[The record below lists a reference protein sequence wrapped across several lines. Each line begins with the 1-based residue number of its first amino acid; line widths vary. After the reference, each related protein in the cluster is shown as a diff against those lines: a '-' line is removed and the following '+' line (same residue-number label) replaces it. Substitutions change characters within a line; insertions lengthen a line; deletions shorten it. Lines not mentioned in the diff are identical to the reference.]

1 MANIGDK
8 ILYLV
13 TDEAACRG
21 KDFFESV
28 EAAIRGGVSIVQLRE
43 KTYLLETF
51 TKRV

>member
-28 EAAIRGGVSIVQLRE
+28 EAAIKGWSIHSSAKGE
-43 KTYLLETF
+43 KPIY
-51 TKRV
+51 